1 MVFGENRGE
10 SMYAAINT
18 GSRQVKAIR
27 GGGGKRSGT
36 IAGGTSA
43 MITQQQIGAQQHE
56 VQINQLRERPREPL
70 NM

>member
-27 GGGGKRSGT
+27 GGGGKRPGT

-43 MITQQQIGAQQHE
+43 MITQQQVGA
-56 VQINQLRERPREPL
+56 
-70 NM
+70 